1 MTVTIRGALPAD
13 TQRIVELNRSA
24 LGYTVDPQALQ
35 TQLER
40 ILLRPTDRLLVAADA
55 QSGRVEGFVHAAD
68 YETLHS
74 GRLKNIVALAVDP
87 AKQGQGLGRMLLE
100 AVEHWAREEGCD
112 GVRLVSGMQ
121 RTQAHAFYTHCGYT
135 MRKEQKNFIRYF

>member
-1 MTVTIRGALPAD
+1 MSITIRGAQPAD
-13 TQRIVELNRSA
+13 AQRIVELNRSA

-35 TQLER
+35 AQLER
-40 ILLRPTDRLLVAADA
+40 ILMRPTDRLMVAADA
-55 QSGRVEGFVHAAD
+55 HSGRVEGFVHAAD

-87 AKQGQGLGRMLLE
+87 LQQGLGLGRQLLE
-100 AVEHWAREEGCD
+100 AVEGWAKEDGCD
-112 GVRLVSGMQ
+112 GVRLVSSVQ
-121 RTQAHAFYTHCGYT
+121 RTQAHAFYAHCGYT

>member
-35 TQLER
+35 AQLER

-55 QSGRVEGFVHAAD
+55 QSDRVEGFVHAAD

-87 AKQGQGLGRMLLE
+87 VKQGQGLGRMLLE

-112 GVRLVSGMQ
+112 GVRLVSSMQ

>member
-1 MTVTIRGALPAD
+1 MNVTIRPAQPAD

-35 TQLER
+35 VQLER
-40 ILLRPTDRLLVAADA
+40 ILKRPTDRLLVAADA
-55 QSGRVEGFVHAAD
+55 QTGRVEGFVHAAD

-87 AKQGQGLGRMLLE
+87 AQQGQGLGRMLLE
-100 AVEHWAREEGCD
+100 TVEQWAREEGCD
-112 GVRLVSGMQ
+112 GVRLVSSMQ
-121 RTQAHAFYTHCGYT
+121 RTKAHAFYAHCGYT